1 MLLLKHQRSSEGH
14 KRFCKG
20 GWVQGLVCV
29 SADMY
34 EGHLSMACR
43 SQPAVCAAVTAGL
56 KADSHQGN
64 TVTPS
69 PLRSLE
75 LV

>member
-1 MLLLKHQRSSEGH
+1 M
-14 KRFCKG
+14 
-20 GWVQGLVCV
+20 QGLVCV